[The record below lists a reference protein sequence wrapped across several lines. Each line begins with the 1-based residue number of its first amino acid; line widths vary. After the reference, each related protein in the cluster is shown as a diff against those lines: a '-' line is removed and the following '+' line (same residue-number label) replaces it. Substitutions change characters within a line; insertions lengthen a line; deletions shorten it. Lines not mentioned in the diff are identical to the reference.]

1 MKNFDLS
8 RLNAI
13 LVPLMAGGLGLLIG
27 AVMLLAL
34 GVRATG
40 GVDQAV

>member
-13 LVPLMAGGLGLLIG
+13 IVPLIAGGPGLLIG
-27 AVMLLAL
+27 A
-34 GVRATG
+34 GVLCAFGANAHTAR
-40 GVDQAV
+40 

>member
-13 LVPLMAGGLGLLIG
+13 IVPLIAGGPGLLIG
-27 AVMLLAL
+27 AVVL
-34 GVRATG
+34 RAFGANSHT
-40 GVDQAV
+40 AR